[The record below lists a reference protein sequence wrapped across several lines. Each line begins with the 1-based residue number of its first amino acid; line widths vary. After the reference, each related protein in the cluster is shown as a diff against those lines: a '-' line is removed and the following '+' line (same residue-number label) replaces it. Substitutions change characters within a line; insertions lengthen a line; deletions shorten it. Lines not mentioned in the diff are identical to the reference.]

1 MARQRLYKNEAEKQA
16 AYRQRLRDKAGFDRA
31 RAYRGLK
38 KLDAEMRELA
48 QCGESYKARFAAQ
61 VLGASVLETAL
72 RVWFFVELCDL
83 PEDFDG
89 SAISNSDWRMA
100 LADEDFREHLGAHV
114 SYDFLKFLNVSDCG
128 LDLIPVGS
136 WREEF

>member
-1 MARQRLYKNEAEKQA
+1 MARQRLYRNPAEKQA
-16 AYRQRLRDKAGFDRA
+16 AYRERLRAKAGFNRA
-31 RAYRGLK
+31 RAYRGFK

-48 QCGESYKARFAAQ
+48 QSGEGYKARFAAQ

-72 RVWFFVELCDL
+72 RVWFYVELCDL

-89 SAISNSDWRMA
+89 CAVENNDWRMA
-100 LADEDFREHLGAHV
+100 LADEDFREHLASHV
-114 SYDFLKFLNVSDCG
+114 AFNFLTFLNVLGSG
-128 LDLIPVGS
+128 LDLMSVGG